1 MTSEVHIEAGKTFKK
16 QATTGK
22 LIVGLLFD
30 VIGMMS
36 YGIPVIAEITDIV
49 WAPIAGFAMT
59 MMYKGT
65 VGKVAGVIA
74 IIEELVPGLDFI
86 PSFTLTWLY
95 ELYQDKK
102 NKAI

>member
-1 MTSEVHIEAGKTFKK
+1 MTNKLQVEAVKVEKK

-22 LIVGLLFD
+22 LILGLVFD
-30 VIGMMS
+30 AIGMLS
-36 YGIPVIAEITDIV
+36 YSIPVFAEITDIV

-95 ELYQDKK
+95 QLYLDTKIK
-102 NKAI
+102 